1 MTAILFRAIVSASI
15 LWPVFAQAQPPQDAI
30 KLTTSGDS
38 CSAVNTRQ
46 GFRNIKRI
54 RGAIVNTSE
63 SESVAI
69 TCPMTTA
76 THGTVNY
83 TDRFFTSINLHNHG
97 LFSAEYNC
105 VLRQMD
111 AGNNTVATYREELL
125 LDAVEN
131 GNSYD
136 SMSFSVFRLAAEGG
150 SFRLNLTCLLPPQSS
165 LSAIEMVTPL
175 LESDISF

>member
-1 MTAILFRAIVSASI
+1 M
-15 LWPVFAQAQPPQDAI
+15 AQPPQDAI

-38 CSAVNTRQ
+38 CSAVNSRQ
-46 GFRNIKRI
+46 GFRNIQRI
-54 RGAIVNTSE
+54 RGAVVNISE
-63 SESVAI
+63 TEAVAV

-83 TDRFFTSINLHNHG
+83 TDRFFASINLHNHG
-97 LFSAEYNC
+97 LFEADYSC

-111 AGNNTVATYREELL
+111 AGNNTVASYKEEIHLSPG
-125 LDAVEN
+125 EN

-136 SMSFSVFRLAAEGG
+136 SISFSVFRLAAEGG
-150 SFRLNLTCLLPPQSS
+150 AFRLNLTCVLPPQSS

-175 LESDISF
+175 LDSDFSF